1 MNVTMQDMRAALD
14 QFGIERDAIL
24 LTHSSLKAA
33 GHIEGGAEA
42 VIEAIE
48 ATVPDGTVVFP
59 TLSQKNFETAFE
71 DWSLDRP
78 SDVGAITET
87 FRLQSGSLRSD
98 NPTHSVAAR
107 GRLARDLVKD
117 HARGEGR
124 YGVFGDLCF
133 GAESPW
139 QRMFDS
145 RTRYGVRCYVLF
157 WGVDTVYNTFKHFSE
172 YRLAENLLN
181 DVRDSDQRNELRLS
195 LLHKP
200 SIPHPR
206 KEAQIWPFYTAK
218 LLEPMLFEV
227 GIARR
232 VPLGESALIL
242 CDAYEMMSFAERI
255 LATEP
260 HRIIENEAALA
271 WIERAKMNGS
281 ASAHS

>member
-14 QFGIERDAIL
+14 SFGIERDAIL
-24 LTHSSLKAA
+24 LTHSSLKAL

-42 VIEAIE
+42 VIAAIE
-48 ATVPDGTVVFP
+48 GTVPDGTVVFP

-87 FRLQSGSLRSD
+87 FRLQSGGLRSD

-107 GRLARDLVKD
+107 GKVAKDLVKD
-117 HARGEGR
+117 HAIGKAR

-133 GAESPW
+133 GEESPW

-145 RTRYGVRCYVLF
+145 RTRYGCRCYVLF

-172 YRLAENLLN
+172 YRLAEKLMEAVK
-181 DVRDSDQRNELRLS
+181 DEAKRDELRL
-195 LLHKP
+195 LLQHKP
-200 SIPHPR
+200 PIKHPDGI
-206 KEAQIWPFYTAK
+206 EQVWPYYTAR
-218 LLEPMLFEV
+218 LLEPMLFDA

-232 VPLGESALIL
+232 VPLGEGALIL
-242 CDAYEMMSFAERI
+242 CDAYDMMSFADRVLES
-255 LATEP
+255 EP
-260 HRIIENEAALA
+260 QLIVENKDALA
-271 WIERAKMNGS
+271 WIDRAR
-281 ASAHS
+281 AYAEA